1 MKMLYS
7 KPSWSCAATTDLLAP
22 SAKFQITGRKV
33 VFAMP
38 LHCVTSTLSAESP
51 STPPTIAALST
62 CMLNMSSKDFETAGG
77 FCVWMGP
84 GDFLWIPEN
93 YLVAEFN
100 TGRTDLGQNVEVS
113 TSLTWVAMTEFN
125 CSTDA
130 CRFSTGFVQ
139 SILNKCCEPSQKH
152 LEDHLKACSVHVKK
166 KHQASNFETYDDS
179 S

>member
-22 SAKFQITGRKV
+22 TAKFQITGRKV

-38 LHCVTSTLSAESP
+38 LQSVISSLAVNYP
-51 STPPTIAALST
+51 STPPTIAALSS
-62 CMLNMSSKDFETAGG
+62 CMLNMSATDFETGGG

-93 YLVAEFN
+93 SLVAEFN
-100 TGRTDLGQNVEVS
+100 TGRSDDDQNVDIL

-125 CSTDA
+125 CSNDS
-130 CRFSTGFVQ
+130 CRFSTTYVK
-139 SILNKCCEPSQKH
+139 SILERCCEPSQKH
-152 LEDHLKACSVHVKK
+152 LEDHLKV
-166 KHQASNFETYDDS
+166 
-179 S
+179 